1 MRGGMRTSILAGAVV
16 MVCYGLILMEHKEA
30 YVPKQ
35 EPVAATSVQQ
45 EVPEEGDRAVRL
57 DRQGAV
63 VRARIEFTRRVAL
76 QLIAQRLSLLE
87 AAHQLRDLDRS
98 LAPAQPDIY
107 GGAFLNLYPGQ
118 SEDERYCQRAIHVV
132 EGELVSEPAQRRA
145 ITRRLTDELHREL
158 QGGVL
163 RVSQ

>member
-1 MRGGMRTSILAGAVV
+1 MNGGMRTSILAGAVV
-16 MVCYGLILMEHKEA
+16 MVCCGLMLMEHKEA
-30 YVPKQ
+30 QVAEPERPTPTVMRQ
-35 EPVAATSVQQ
+35 ELA
-45 EVPEEGDRAVRL
+45 EDGDRAARL

-63 VRARIEFTRRVAL
+63 VRARIEFSRRVAL
-76 QLIAQRLSLLE
+76 ELIAQRLSLLE

-132 EGELVSEPAQRRA
+132 EGELVSEPTQRRA
-145 ITRRLTDELHREL
+145 ITVRLTDELRREL
-158 QGGVL
+158 QSGGL
-163 RVSQ
+163 RVSP